1 MLELFIPFPL
11 HRILYELFPTDCKDL
26 VDGVEANK
34 LMWVKLR
41 HETKRRKLSSTN
53 SLDFFKVPFTCEQEH
68 LNGGMGSRVAT
79 LEEED
84 EQMSEKNGGQNESR
98 I

>member
-1 MLELFIPFPL
+1 M
-11 HRILYELFPTDCKDL
+11 
-26 VDGVEANK
+26 DGVEANK

-68 LNGGMGSRVAT
+68 LNGMGGRVAT

-84 EQMSEKNGGQNESR
+84 EQSLMSEKNGQNESR